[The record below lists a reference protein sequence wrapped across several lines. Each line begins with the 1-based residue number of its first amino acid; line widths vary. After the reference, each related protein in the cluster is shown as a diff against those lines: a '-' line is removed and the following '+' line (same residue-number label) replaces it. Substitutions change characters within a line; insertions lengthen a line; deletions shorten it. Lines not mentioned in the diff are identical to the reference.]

1 MKHRQVNHR
10 RGWLACIAIVL
21 VAVPVAVA
29 AADVTAKPTA
39 ADLDKL
45 FPSFADGHTAGLW
58 LFDEPQYLNM
68 TLTDAGREMYDLRLL
83 PGGRLEPGRFGNG
96 LTCSAHAGP
105 AGRESWRAAEYDGLL
120 PDARP
125 VAPPEHL
132 LAALAGK
139 AWTCEFW
146 LKPGDRP
153 KSEAVV
159 FEVGTG
165 DALLLRCA
173 LDPQA
178 GAFVLRGAAVGDG
191 FTCPT
196 DVARVSDGAWH
207 HVAFVCDDR
216 RARHYLD
223 GRAQPALTAKAAPAE
238 PAADIPGLIGVVS
251 RAAIENGV
259 VSRRDT
265 VNVKVMNAT
274 DSFWGDT
281 NDLAWVERWRGR
293 IALAA
298 LPGDQG
304 EPIEFFA
311 ESAGGARL
319 AIDGHAVIA
328 GLSGAA
334 AREGEIRP
342 ATAGPLPLELEWH
355 VRSRAQRGR
364 LLWRRPGQGW
374 AVVPGAALS
383 HTRDDQAAAR
393 GEAKEV
399 LDGRFYFTLGAGRFY
414 EQPFDGMLDELR
426 FSDVARYGRDEFTP
440 ASFSRN
446 HGANPPAPARPT
458 GPPLLFEGNA
468 DGDVLPIGSRKH
480 VFIDDVLVEARQ
492 GVHLVSHPPSLRPDD
507 VSGVADVPM
516 SSYDRDGQ
524 TIQFI
529 GTGRPPTRPGS
540 TNWDGRMFDDP
551 TVPRGAE
558 DRFKYA
564 GRDVQR
570 GIYLFVSPDGV
581 HWRRNETIMLPF
593 DPDGGNEIFWD
604 DQRGLYATF
613 MRAGGQWRPPFG
625 RAAALGQTREI
636 FKPWPFR
643 PQAEPFLF
651 AKAWTLPSIAGELPT
666 PFEPYPQIGHGGLA
680 TEGHVYRTRAIKYPW
695 APDTYVA
702 FVWRLFYPPH
712 GGDEIRATELATSRD
727 GVHWRLFGKPFFYDI
742 GWELE
747 PGFRVTEA
755 LSADALV
762 RRGDE
767 LWTYASLRE
776 DTHRGTGGRSRI
788 VRYVQRLDG
797 FTSLQARDKPG
808 WLWTRPFTFSGDRLE
823 LNVAA
828 RGFVRVGLLDE
839 AGNEIPGF
847 TPQDCDP
854 IQADAMRHT
863 VSWRGSADV
872 SRLAGRPVRLRMEL
886 QDSDLFAFQ
895 FVPGM

>member
-105 AGRESWRAAEYDGLL
+105 AGRESWRAAEYDGRL

-132 LAALAGK
+132 LKALAGK

-146 LKPGDRP
+146 LKPGGRV
-153 KSEAVV
+153 KSAVVV
-159 FEVGTG
+159 FELGTG
-165 DALLLRCA
+165 DAPLLQCA
-173 LDPQA
+173 LDPQP
-178 GAFVLRGAAVGDG
+178 GAFVLHGAAVGDG

-196 DVARVSDGAWH
+196 DAARVSDGAWH

-216 RARHYLD
+216 RARHFLD
-223 GRAQPALTAKAAPAE
+223 GRAQPAPTAKAALAE
-238 PAADIPGLIGVVS
+238 PAADIPGLIGVVC

-446 HGANPPAPARPT
+446 HGAQARS
-458 GPPLLFEGNA
+458 A
-468 DGDVLPIGSRKH
+468 
-480 VFIDDVLVEARQ
+480 AR
-492 GVHLVSHPPSLRPDD
+492 
-507 VSGVADVPM
+507 
-516 SSYDRDGQ
+516 
-524 TIQFI
+524 
-529 GTGRPPTRPGS
+529 
-540 TNWDGRMFDDP
+540 
-551 TVPRGAE
+551 
-558 DRFKYA
+558 
-564 GRDVQR
+564 
-570 GIYLFVSPDGV
+570 
-581 HWRRNETIMLPF
+581 
-593 DPDGGNEIFWD
+593 
-604 DQRGLYATF
+604 
-613 MRAGGQWRPPFG
+613 
-625 RAAALGQTREI
+625 
-636 FKPWPFR
+636 
-643 PQAEPFLF
+643 
-651 AKAWTLPSIAGELPT
+651 
-666 PFEPYPQIGHGGLA
+666 
-680 TEGHVYRTRAIKYPW
+680 
-695 APDTYVA
+695 
-702 FVWRLFYPPH
+702 
-712 GGDEIRATELATSRD
+712 
-727 GVHWRLFGKPFFYDI
+727 
-742 GWELE
+742 
-747 PGFRVTEA
+747 
-755 LSADALV
+755 
-762 RRGDE
+762 RRGRRRHARLGE
-767 LWTYASLRE
+767 Q
-776 DTHRGTGGRSRI
+776 RI
-788 VRYVQRLDG
+788 
-797 FTSLQARDKPG
+797 
-808 WLWTRPFTFSGDRLE
+808 FS
-823 LNVAA
+823 
-828 RGFVRVGLLDE
+828 
-839 AGNEIPGF
+839 
-847 TPQDCDP
+847 
-854 IQADAMRHT
+854 
-863 VSWRGSADV
+863 
-872 SRLAGRPVRLRMEL
+872 
-886 QDSDLFAFQ
+886 
-895 FVPGM
+895 